1 MRCKTELGK
10 WTIFKTKDKT
20 ANTFIFLKHWYC
32 PKKIS
37 GVNYLK
43 RNTFKKS
50 LYGSVDIG
58 IIILKCI
65 TLFFL
70 SFTFSSKNVQIVFS
84 ISDYIFKKKYLDN
97 IISLLKKQLA
107 PLSEKKFF
115 FHFQCSTINVTVW
128 FIFIYIY
135 FHTNSELIAVFTSHL
150 HFSNYIWSHK

>member
-10 WTIFKTKDKT
+10 WIIFKTKDKT

-58 IIILKCI
+58 MIILKCI
-65 TLFFL
+65 TFFF
-70 SFTFSSKNVQIVFS
+70 SFTFSSKNVQTVFS
-84 ISDYIFKKKYLDN
+84 ISDHIKKKKKNLDN
-97 IISLLKKQLA
+97 IISLLLKNQLTS
-107 PLSEKKFF
+107 LSEKKIF
-115 FHFQCSTINVTVW
+115 FHFQCSTINVTVS

-135 FHTNSELIAVFTSHL
+135 FHAN
-150 HFSNYIWSHK
+150 